1 MAVKCRGAWMWSWCL
16 LVGPTSSFQ
25 NRVRRVASRIPFI
38 RRLSIQYNES
48 TGLHLD
54 SPRAMRRLLEALNRS
69 RKDLRAML
77 KLLENGK
84 MLDGRSYII
93 HNARD
98 PLPRQTSRSGW
109 HGR

>member
-1 MAVKCRGAWMWSWCL
+1 
-16 LVGPTSSFQ
+16 
-25 NRVRRVASRIPFI
+25 
-38 RRLSIQYNES
+38 
-48 TGLHLD
+48 
-54 SPRAMRRLLEALNRS
+54 MRRLLEALNRS

-98 PLPRQTSRSGW
+98 PVASPDLSLWVARQMKDRALFFGWWIRVTPRPSVRDL
-109 HGR
+109 

>member
-1 MAVKCRGAWMWSWCL
+1 
-16 LVGPTSSFQ
+16 
-25 NRVRRVASRIPFI
+25 
-38 RRLSIQYNES
+38 
-48 TGLHLD
+48 
-54 SPRAMRRLLEALNRS
+54 MRRLLEALNRS

-98 PLPRQTSRSGW
+98 PVASPDLSLLGGTTDERPRYPSIGGYALLRDPASWIYEQLR
-109 HGR
+109 GRWFK

>member
-1 MAVKCRGAWMWSWCL
+1 M
-16 LVGPTSSFQ
+16 
-25 NRVRRVASRIPFI
+25 SRPVFI
-38 RRLSIQYNES
+38 SIAQ
-48 TGLHLD
+48 GLC
-54 SPRAMRRLLEALNRS
+54 AAFEALNRS

-98 PLPRQTSRSGW
+98 PVASPDLSLWVARR
-109 HGR
+109 